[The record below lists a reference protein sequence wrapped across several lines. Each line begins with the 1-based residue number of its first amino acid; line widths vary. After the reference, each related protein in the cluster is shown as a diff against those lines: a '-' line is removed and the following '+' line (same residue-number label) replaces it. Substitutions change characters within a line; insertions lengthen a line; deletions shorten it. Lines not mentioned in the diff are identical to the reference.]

1 MQANKKVPLKSGT
14 RKLHIEKYLAK
25 MPPGK
30 AALKLHFEVL
40 P

>member
-14 RKLHIEKYLAK
+14 RKLHIEKISC
-25 MPPGK
+25 GK